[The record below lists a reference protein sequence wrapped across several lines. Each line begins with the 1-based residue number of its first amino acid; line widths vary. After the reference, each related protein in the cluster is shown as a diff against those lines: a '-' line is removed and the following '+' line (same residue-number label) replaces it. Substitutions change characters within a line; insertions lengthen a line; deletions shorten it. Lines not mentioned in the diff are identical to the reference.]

1 MALFETTIWIVH
13 RDPGPRGALG
23 RLSGAV
29 RGRHQIV
36 LGRPN
41 DTVFES
47 AAPAHAVVLDVSASP
62 EDLEPELEFVRRAQA
77 RMPDCAWV
85 LVADPAGVEATRRL
99 FDTLDVRIIPGPP
112 DARALQRALSS
123 ALSRDYTAP
132 LSRRLGRDH
141 LSARFVRWFSHG
153 EPAELALALDPRLEG
168 EPVLARGEVGTG
180 RGLLLRYVHSISTRD
195 AGPFVRVA
203 CTETTR
209 PDQLLSQIEDG
220 AREAGHTG
228 GRFGVWLDE
237 MDRLSEALQARVLD
251 WIDFGLPVVL
261 PSSVR
266 GSVRWF
272 ASTGRDTS
280 QLDPR
285 LALAFAELTIRT
297 APLRDHPGIIDAFVS
312 DTARAWCSLRREPAK
327 SFDPP
332 ALDLLRSEP
341 WPGNLAELESV
352 VIRSLAHVSA
362 EAETVRIADLRFGPE
377 LEREAPAPIA
387 REEAGPVN
395 EAVEPEP
402 AEITEPEL
410 PAAEVLE
417 PEPVAEAVGVP
428 EPAVEGVVDAPEIAE
443 APAPAEPIEETDRAS
458 IARLAAAVAHE
469 VRNPLVSIR
478 TFSELLQDHYADQ
491 EFRDRFGRLV
501 ADDVRRIEEA
511 VERLEQMGEAST
523 AVPGTPVEM
532 TALLESL
539 LDEQRSH
546 IQKKRLLVLKELDRA
561 HPLALGDEEALRT
574 ALAALLDHAIEE
586 IPERGDLYL
595 ASRHHA
601 KSPEQGTMRILLR
614 YRVEPVAGPRDS
626 ALPGLRETVLGHSVA
641 NSLIERQGGSL
652 TVDTTDS
659 AETLVVID
667 LPAPGPDQA
676 RS

>member
-1 MALFETTIWIVH
+1 
-13 RDPGPRGALG
+13 
-23 RLSGAV
+23 
-29 RGRHQIV
+29 
-36 LGRPN
+36 
-41 DTVFES
+41 
-47 AAPAHAVVLDVSASP
+47 
-62 EDLEPELEFVRRAQA
+62 
-77 RMPDCAWV
+77 
-85 LVADPAGVEATRRL
+85 
-99 FDTLDVRIIPGPP
+99 
-112 DARALQRALSS
+112 
-123 ALSRDYTAP
+123 
-132 LSRRLGRDH
+132 
-141 LSARFVRWFSHG
+141 
-153 EPAELALALDPRLEG
+153 
-168 EPVLARGEVGTG
+168 
-180 RGLLLRYVHSISTRD
+180 
-195 AGPFVRVA
+195 
-203 CTETTR
+203 
-209 PDQLLSQIEDG
+209 
-220 AREAGHTG
+220 
-228 GRFGVWLDE
+228 
-237 MDRLSEALQARVLD
+237 
-251 WIDFGLPVVL
+251 
-261 PSSVR
+261 
-266 GSVRWF
+266 
-272 ASTGRDTS
+272 
-280 QLDPR
+280 
-285 LALAFAELTIRT
+285 
-297 APLRDHPGIIDAFVS
+297 
-312 DTARAWCSLRREPAK
+312 
-327 SFDPP
+327 
-332 ALDLLRSEP
+332 
-341 WPGNLAELESV
+341 
-352 VIRSLAHVSA
+352 
-362 EAETVRIADLRFGPE
+362 VRIADLRFGPE

-387 REEAGPVN
+387 REEAEPAN

-402 AEITEPEL
+402 EPAEIAEPEL
-410 PAAEVLE
+410 PVAEVLE
-417 PEPVAEAVGVP
+417 PEPVAEAVEVP
-428 EPAVEGVVDAPEIAE
+428 ERDAEEIADAPEVAE
-443 APAPAEPIEETDRAS
+443 SPPPAEPSEETDRAS

-574 ALAALLDHAIEE
+574 ALAALLNHAIEE

>member
-1 MALFETTIWIVH
+1 MALFNTTIWIVH
-13 RDPGPRGALG
+13 RDPGPRSALG

-29 RGRHQIV
+29 RGRHEIV
-36 LGRPN
+36 LGRPA

-47 AAPAHAVVLDVSASP
+47 AARADVVVLDVSANP
-62 EDLEPELEFVRRAQA
+62 GDPEPELEFARRVQT
-77 RMPDCAWV
+77 RMPECAWV
-85 LVADPAGVEATRRL
+85 LVADPAGLEATRRL
-99 FDTLDVRIIPGPP
+99 FDTLDARIIPGPP
-112 DARALQRALSS
+112 DARALEHALSS
-123 ALSRDYTAP
+123 ALSRDRTAP

-153 EPAELALALDPRLEG
+153 EPPELALALDPRLDG

-180 RGLLLRYVHSISTRD
+180 RGLLLRYVHAISTRE

-220 AREAGHTG
+220 AREAGHSG
-228 GRFGVWLDE
+228 GRFGVWLDD
-237 MDRLSEALQARVLD
+237 MDRLPEALQARVLD
-251 WIDFGLPVVL
+251 WIEFGLPVVL

-266 GSVRWF
+266 GGVRWF
-272 ASTGRDTS
+272 ASTGPDLNR
-280 QLDPR
+280 LDPR
-285 LALAFAELTIRT
+285 LTLAFAELAIRT
-297 APLRDHPGIIDAFVS
+297 VPLRERPAIIDAFVA
-312 DTARAWCSLRREPAK
+312 DTTRAWCSLRRESAK
-327 SFDPP
+327 AFDPP
-332 ALDLLRSEP
+332 ALDLLRGEP

-352 VIRSLAHVSA
+352 VVRSLAHVA
-362 EAETVRIADLRFGPE
+362 ADTETVRIADLRFGSG
-377 LEREAPAPIA
+377 LEQATPGSPAPTPPATATPTRQEPTRAPAHP
-387 REEAGPVN
+387 
-395 EAVEPEP
+395 PEP
-402 AEITEPEL
+402 RAEHVAAPKPDPEP
-410 PAAEVLE
+410 PAAEILE
-417 PEPVAEAVGVP
+417 AEVEAESPDEPS
-428 EPAVEGVVDAPEIAE
+428 DK
-443 APAPAEPIEETDRAS
+443 TDHGS

-523 AVPGTPVEM
+523 SAPSTPVDM

-539 LDEQRSH
+539 LDQQRSH
-546 IQKKRLLVLKELDRA
+546 IQRKRLLVLKELDRA
-561 HPLALGDEEALRT
+561 HPVALGDEEALRT
-574 ALAALLDHAIEE
+574 ALGALLDHAIEE

-601 KSPEQGTMRILLR
+601 KSPVQGTMRILLR
-614 YRVEPVAGPRDS
+614 YRVEPVAGPRDPVR
-626 ALPGLRETVLGHSVA
+626 PGLRETVLGHSMA
-641 NSLIERQGGSL
+641 NTLIGQQGGTL

-667 LPAPGPDQA
+667 LPAPGPELT